1 MSETKNGRRA
11 KRSATSSFSKKA
23 PEVRRKE
30 LIDATFRCL
39 CRYGTGEVSVRLIA
53 QEAGLSLGMVR
64 HHFRTKDE
72 LLAATLRHLSAKV
85 QAQTREALAATDLSP
100 VERLHAFIT
109 ACLHP
114 GALDADYVRARFLF
128 WSLAQTNPTVRAVH
142 DEIYARFEGEVRRLV
157 SDVAQEKGVDLDLD
171 VITLAILALLK
182 GIWVEWSL
190 APNRADP
197 LKLAEQ
203 ILPGLDG
210 TFATKARRSPGLG
223 RLVAETPVPRPA
235 GGHAR

>member
-1 MSETKNGRRA
+1 MSDTKSGRRA
-11 KRSATSSFSKKA
+11 KRGLSRSFSKEP

-39 CRYGTGEVSVRLIA
+39 CRNGAEEISVRLIA

-64 HHFRTKDE
+64 HHFRSKDK
-72 LLAATLRHLSAKV
+72 LLAATLRQLSAKV
-85 QAQTREALAATDLSP
+85 QEQTREALAATEMP
-100 VERLHAFIT
+100 PIERLHAFIK

-128 WSLAQTNPTVRAVH
+128 WSLAQNNPTVRAVH
-142 DEIYARFEGEVRRLV
+142 DEIYTRFEGEVRRLV
-157 SDVAQEKGVDLDLD
+157 ADVAKDKGLDLDLD
-171 VITLAILALLK
+171 VVTLAILALLK

-197 LKLAEQ
+197 LKLVEQ
-203 ILPGLDG
+203 ILPDLDS
-210 TFATKARRSPGLG
+210 TFATKARS
-223 RLVAETPVPRPA
+223 
-235 GGHAR
+235 

>member
-1 MSETKNGRRA
+1 MNKTKTGRPDARGA
-11 KRSATSSFSKKA
+11 SRSFSKKA
-23 PEVRRKE
+23 PEVRRQE
-30 LIDATFRCL
+30 LIEATFRCL
-39 CRYGTGEVSVRLIA
+39 CRHGTEEVSVRLIA

-72 LLAATLRHLSAKV
+72 LLAATLRHLSGRV
-85 QAQTREALAATDLSP
+85 QMLTREALAAAGPSP
-100 VERLHAFIT
+100 VERLHAFIN

-142 DEIYARFEGEVRRLV
+142 DEIYARFEREVRDLV
-157 SDVAQEKGVDLDLD
+157 SDVAQDKNLALDLD
-171 VITLAILALLK
+171 VTTLAILALLK

-197 LKLAEQ
+197 IKLAEQ

-210 TFATKARRSPGLG
+210 SFAAKARS
-223 RLVAETPVPRPA
+223 
-235 GGHAR
+235 